1 MTDPPHQS
9 ALDLLRVT
17 GLPVEMDIDNT
28 IIPCGS
34 DDCDRASTT
43 VTFTATFSL
52 ACTATYFTLPPSITT
67 FPP

>member
-43 VTFTATFSL
+43 VTLVLTGRGIV
-52 ACTATYFTLPPSITT
+52 P
-67 FPP
+67 